1 MKAWIGAVALV
12 GMLANEA
19 AMAADPKLDGNGLL
33 RQCQQFI
40 KMMDGEK
47 DFNRLDAGTCGG
59 FVQGVSSTVFF
70 FRGELKKDDK
80 FCEPDTATGNQ
91 LVRIVVKYLTD
102 NPKMLNEGRTTLVWV
117 ALMDAYPCK

>member
-1 MKAWIGAVALV
+1 MKTVLMAVALA
-12 GMLANEA
+12 GMLGSGA
-19 AMAADPKLDGNGLL
+19 AMAENVRLDGNGLL

-91 LVRIVVKYLTD
+91 LVRIVVKYLKD
-102 NPKMLNEGRTTLVWV
+102 NPKMLNEGRTTLVWL